1 MVIAMDPSVP
11 TVAQQLLIQVEAP
24 VHGGRTDEMV
34 GSAPETPVHGGR
46 TDEMVGSSL
55 ETRVRGEDIDEIV
68 GGRGID
74 VFVDGVLIGSTARSG
89 TVAWPPTPGRHVLRA
104 RGADMDSGPL
114 QIEVVPF

>member
-1 MVIAMDPSVP
+1 MVIALDPSVP

-24 VHGGRTDEMV
+24 VHGGRMDEMV
-34 GSAPETPVHGGR
+34 GSA
-46 TDEMVGSSL
+46 L

-104 RGADMDSGPL
+104 RSADMDSGPL
-114 QIEVVPF
+114 EIEVVPF